1 MARRSDP
8 CQTPDI
14 AGSGDNA
21 ALPRTDT
28 VAERLWAKFRKAPN
42 PKPAAKELKE
52 ALAMVRQVREPA
64 MVNRLPGPPL
74 KTGALRCLA
83 LHWVGLLTAAH
94 GALGLQTNSHFKHG
108 VHTVIDVCGGHG
120 ILAMLML
127 IYRKC
132 QRAVVLD
139 LHRPPSH
146 DALKTLWAEFFP
158 TCVHVPRPPRQA
170 IHAVSPH
177 VDAACI
183 GRAMAVLCCRDAEL
197 EFRECD
203 MTEALPGE
211 IALAQAAAGDLGR
224 VAVYALHAC
233 DFLSDIAMDAA
244 IAAHADFA
252 IMPCCAKA
260 CKRERLA
267 RNATPAHGRAGWL
280 TGGLGH
286 CRSGSAGS

>member
-14 AGSGDNA
+14 AGSGDNS
-21 ALPRTDT
+21 LPRTDT

-74 KTGALRCLA
+74 HRGLALR
-83 LHWVGLLTAAH
+83 WVGLLTAPH

-158 TCVHVPRPPRQA
+158 PCVPLPPRQA
-170 IHAVSPH
+170 IHAVSQH
-177 VDAACI
+177 VDAACY
-183 GRAMAVLCCRDAEL
+183 AMLWLCC
-197 EFRECD
+197 
-203 MTEALPGE
+203 
-211 IALAQAAAGDLGR
+211 AAGTR
-224 VAVYALHAC
+224 SWSSA
-233 DFLSDIAMDAA
+233 S
-244 IAAHADFA
+244 
-252 IMPCCAKA
+252 
-260 CKRERLA
+260 
-267 RNATPAHGRAGWL
+267 AT
-280 TGGLGH
+280 
-286 CRSGSAGS
+286 